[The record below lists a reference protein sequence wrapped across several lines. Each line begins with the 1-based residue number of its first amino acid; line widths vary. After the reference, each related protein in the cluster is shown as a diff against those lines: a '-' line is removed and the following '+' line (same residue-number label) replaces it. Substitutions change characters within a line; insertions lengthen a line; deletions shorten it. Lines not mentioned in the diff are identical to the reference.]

1 MKHLLLYEA
10 FDSKTLSSIANH
22 LKKQIS
28 KEAYEQFITKL
39 KDYQGLFDLP
49 LSSISEDC
57 LKYMSSKKAIPLKPD
72 DEIHNPYGIWAIKFW
87 FDLEKGFIMETGIG
101 DKSIPLYSV
110 GRNKSFDEKE
120 LSFLKEKRGIKTGK
134 IRPVTNYS
142 TLKTGDKII
151 GYYSDSERETSRLA
165 MATIYISNNSIY
177 AIQDVVSGSNPSEDD
192 EDDGWLNF
200 GKYGWVLGSANY
212 PGNDHRKL
220 HHYKESS
227 DELSYETLDSYWNNN
242 LPIDTRGSLIDWKGK
257 IPKLEEVKDS
267 DYCVV
272 LFLDQLLFDYDSLED
287 IRNRRSSSRANA
299 TKLLS
304 DDEIRKINI
313 NRYLEKLGSFQ
324 DEKGN
329 LVNLQKFILYTIYGQ
344 YAFYSIF
351 NYQCLHYIER
361 FMDSIDSL
369 IKFDNKDRVKSTF
382 KQVYKNNDNKKNIT
396 KGLNI
401 AKTRIKNDKVQ
412 YVISVIE
419 QIDRII
425 YNYIKGLNLD
435 NINDLE
441 FVYHKLSAIS
451 NIIHS
456 DRFRLY
462 SFRNLLAR
470 LSDPDMIIRNYIRK
484 GYWNDEVLD
493 KDIIKIDNIK
503 RYIESL
509 CK

>member
-1 MKHLLLYEA
+1 MKISLIISRFKE
-10 FDSKTLSSIANH
+10 SK
-22 LKKQIS
+22 
-28 KEAYEQFITKL
+28 
-39 KDYQGLFDLP
+39 
-49 LSSISEDC
+49 
-57 LKYMSSKKAIPLKPD
+57 
-72 DEIHNPYGIWAIKFW
+72 DEIQELVENFKPLNPKVY
-87 FDLEKGFIMETGIG
+87 
-101 DKSIPLYSV
+101 LY
-110 GRNKSFDEKE
+110 NK
-120 LSFLKEKRGIKTGK
+120 
-134 IRPVTNYS
+134 
-142 TLKTGDKII
+142 
-151 GYYSDSERETSRLA
+151 
-165 MATIYISNNSIY
+165 
-177 AIQDVVSGSNPSEDD
+177 SEDD
-192 EDDGWLNF
+192 IEINYDNIIIEKIDNLGRESHTYF
-200 GKYGWVLGSANY
+200 YHMIKY
-212 PGNDHRKL
+212 
-220 HHYKESS
+220 
-227 DELSYETLDSYWNNN
+227 
-242 LPIDTRGSLIDWKGK
+242 
-257 IPKLEEVKDS
+257 
-267 DYCVV
+267 
-272 LFLDQLLFDYDSLED
+272 YDSLED
-287 IRNRRSSSRANA
+287 IRNRRISSRANA

-396 KGLNI
+396 KGLNV

-425 YNYIKGLNLD
+425 YDYIKGLNLD

-441 FVYHKLSAIS
+441 FIYHKLSTIS
-451 NIIHS
+451 SIIHS

-470 LSDPDMIIRNYIRK
+470 LSEPDMIVRNYIRK
-484 GYWNDEVLD
+484 GYWHDEDLD
-493 KDIIKIDNIK
+493 KDIVKIDNIK